1 MKRCLVFVIFGA
13 FLLALPAAQ
22 LVSGKGHV
30 PSGKVQV
37 CHKAR
42 TLTISQGSLADHQGH
57 GEFEKVCEAFRDCY
71 TKGDHEKAGDEQGNR
86 VSRAPQSADDS
97 RLP

>member
-1 MKRCLVFVIFGA
+1 MDNAHQHRTPPGEATVRVIVGCHA
-13 FLLALPAAQ
+13 RR
-22 LVSGKGHV
+22 V
-30 PSGKVQV
+30 PQQPRSEE
-37 CHKAR
+37 H
-42 TLTISQGSLADHQGH
+42 DHQGH